1 MKINFLSPDLILS
14 GKIAI
19 VGSSDLLLGSG
30 SGSSIDSCEQ
40 VVRFNRAPA
49 LGYESDVGS
58 KTTIRVVNNHVF
70 AGKKLDP
77 KKWKNQPA
85 DFVKKLRDLDICYFG
100 PDLGPWQLR
109 YSYTDSSCRLFRFK
123 YEEMATLKNIFAYAG
138 NKNFTVGAGFVCVCV
153 SSGIIPEVY
162 GFDLENRHRGH
173 YFEPTPPMGS
183 CHDRNKEQILLK
195 RLQDDG
201 KIIIK

>member
-1 MKINFLSPDLILS
+1 MKINFLTPELILS
-14 GKIAI
+14 GKVAI
-19 VGSSDLLLGSG
+19 VGSSDMLAGS
-30 SGSSIDSCEQ
+30 SQGSSIDSFEN
-40 VVRFNRAPA
+40 VVRFNRAPTTD
-49 LGYESDVGS
+49 YEDDVGS

-100 PDLGPWQLR
+100 PDPQPWRLR
-109 YSYTDSSCRLFRFK
+109 YSYADPSCRLFRFK
-123 YEEMATLKNIFAYAG
+123 YEEMPSLKNIFGYAG
-138 NKNFTVGAGFVCVCV
+138 NKNFTVGFVCVCV
-153 SSGIIPEVY
+153 SSGIVPELY